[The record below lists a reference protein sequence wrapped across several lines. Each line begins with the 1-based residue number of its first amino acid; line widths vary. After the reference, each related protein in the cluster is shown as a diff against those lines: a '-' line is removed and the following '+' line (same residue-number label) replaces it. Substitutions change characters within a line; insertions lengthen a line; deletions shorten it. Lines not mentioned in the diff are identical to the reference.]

1 MSWDKAYYQNLLRH
15 LEYTQLEAVGEL
27 LQIELAIYDIRKL
40 LQEMREIDEY
50 DNPRLD
56 DLKSGLGRLRKKH
69 EILAHEIEDL
79 ELDISH
85 AKFMIENLSR
95 NSDDGQ

>member
-1 MSWDKAYYQNLLRH
+1 MNRDKSYYQNLLRH

-27 LQIELAIYDIRKL
+27 LQIELVIYDIRKL
-40 LQEMREIDEY
+40 LQDMREIDEY
-50 DNPRLD
+50 DNPRFD
-56 DLKSGLGRLRKKH
+56 SLKSGLEMVRRKH
-69 EILAHEIEDL
+69 EILADEIDDL

-95 NSDDGQ
+95 DTDDQQ